1 MSTAPSHRTRT
12 RIEWLALFV
21 AALCACGVAQAKQSD
36 KDQPININAS
46 SFAGSQD
53 SGKIVF
59 TGSVTLDQGTF
70 KADGSQATGYTD
82 PDDTSQWQR
91 VVLVGS
97 PAHFQQ
103 TQDNGTLVH
112 GQGATIDYKVS
123 ENTVILT
130 GNAVVVQQ
138 GQGEFHGEKLVYNT
152 DTGEIQGSPVAGGR
166 VHITLRDLAAGFGH
180 PAGKGGCSCGT
191 RLRRSALPGEVDL
204 FAAELGKVE
213 AGEGVS
219 GIAIFAAVHRR
230 HRQRDPFP
238 RLHVERLAECL
249 AERAVGTQRSRAV
262 GQDAEE
268 VWHAAKLCGDGG
280 QGGLRSFRRSF
291 RGERVDAGHDGFL
304 SGS

>member
-1 MSTAPSHRTRT
+1 MSTAPSHRTRA

-166 VHITLRDLAAGFGH
+166 VHITLQPRTKPA
-180 PAGKGGCSCGT
+180 PAGAKPAGT
-191 RLRRSALPGEVDL
+191 GAPASSAP
-204 FAAELGKVE
+204 ASAP
-213 AGEGVS
+213 ASASTPAPASTS
-219 GIAIFAAVHRR
+219 GTH
-230 HRQRDPFP
+230 
-238 RLHVERLAECL
+238 
-249 AERAVGTQRSRAV
+249 
-262 GQDAEE
+262 
-268 VWHAAKLCGDGG
+268 
-280 QGGLRSFRRSF
+280 
-291 RGERVDAGHDGFL
+291 
-304 SGS
+304 

>member
-1 MSTAPSHRTRT
+1 MSTAPLHRTRT
-12 RIEWLALFV
+12 GIEWLALLV
-21 AALCACGVAQAKQSD
+21 AAFCACGVAQAKQSD

-138 GQGEFHGEKLVYNT
+138 GKGEFHGEKLVYNT
-152 DTGEIQGSPVAGGR
+152 DTGEIQGSPVTGGR
-166 VHITLRDLAAGFGH
+166 VHITLQPRTKPAPAK
-180 PAGKGGCSCGT
+180 PAGTSAPNAPVSTSASASSSAPASAPASASTSGT
-191 RLRRSALPGEVDL
+191 
-204 FAAELGKVE
+204 
-213 AGEGVS
+213 
-219 GIAIFAAVHRR
+219 H
-230 HRQRDPFP
+230 
-238 RLHVERLAECL
+238 
-249 AERAVGTQRSRAV
+249 
-262 GQDAEE
+262 
-268 VWHAAKLCGDGG
+268 
-280 QGGLRSFRRSF
+280 
-291 RGERVDAGHDGFL
+291 
-304 SGS
+304 